1 MFFLRII
8 AGSQLDDLGGAGGT
22 GYPQVT
28 GFIGFD
34 DTGHRAIHRDRF
46 GHGPVFQDQD
56 RFARRNKHFVADDR
70 HAVFQCT
77 FRTFDEA
84 ERFRIEIEF
93 VYACIV
99 ADISRPAYYGH
110 MRRHGKSG
118 QVAFAELASA
128 LECPGIGLDED
139 AVVSAVLADD
149 VSLTVGNEHILPH
162 IAQLGTV
169 HPPVGIVD

>member
-1 MFFLRII
+1 MIW
-8 AGSQLDDLGGAGGT
+8 AAGGT

-34 DTGHRAIHRDRF
+34 DTGHRAIHRNRF

-56 RFARRNKHFVADDR
+56 RFARRNEHFAADDR
-70 HAVFQCT
+70 HAVFQRIL
-77 FRTFDEA
+77 RTFDEA

-128 LECPGIGLDED
+128 LECPGIGLNED